1 MPRPRAG
8 AQRSETPKVSCLAL
22 PLASSVAISFKGS
35 AGAEHDVQTQE
46 LLSLPP
52 PHHGKP
58 SAILTREPCLC
69 GEGWGEVVPSPEQT
83 GALSLGG

>member
-22 PLASSVAISFKGS
+22 PLASSVAISFKES

-52 PHHGKP
+52 PPMANLHQ
-58 SAILTREPCLC
+58 C
-69 GEGWGEVVPSPEQT
+69 
-83 GALSLGG
+83 ALQLF